1 MPVNL
6 WGHYNFK
13 IDIVIHMVI
22 LIKAAQLILSLS
34 ILVIIHEFGH
44 FIFSKAFKCRVEKF
58 YLFFNPWFSLFKFQ
72 RGETEYGVGWLPLG
86 GYVKISGMI
95 DESMDKE
102 AMKLPPQPW
111 EFRSKPSWQ
120 RLIIMIGGVL
130 FNLILAIIIY
140 SAVLFVWGD
149 QYLPT
154 KNVKYGIAVS
164 ETGKEMGL
172 RNGDKIIS
180 VDGMEIEDFNKI
192 VPVIVLNGAKTIE
205 VLRNDE
211 TLSVPVK
218 SEIIP
223 KLLKDKFVISLRIPF
238 VCKVIGFGKDSPAR
252 DAGFEIG
259 DEILSV
265 NGSGFK
271 FYDEFSDTLTMSKGK
286 TITILLKRGGA
297 EKSTAVKIGSAGV
310 LGIQREYKIDGLFE
324 FKTITYGFFESIPAG
339 ISKGY
344 NAVGNY
350 LKQFKLLFA
359 PETKAYESL
368 GGFIAIGN
376 IFPSVWDWESFWNL
390 TAFLSIILAVMNI
403 LPIPAL
409 DGGHVLFLLFEMIT
423 GRKPS
428 DKFLEYAQVVGMV
441 ILFSLLLYA
450 NGNDF
455 WKWYQGKF

>member
-1 MPVNL
+1 
-6 WGHYNFK
+6 
-13 IDIVIHMVI
+13 MVI

-58 YLFFNPWFSLFKFQ
+58 YLFFDPWFSLFKFQ
-72 RGETEYGVGWLPLG
+72 KGETEYGIGWLPLG

-102 AMKLPPQPW
+102 QMKLPPEPW

-130 FNLILAIIIY
+130 FNLILAVVLY

-154 KNVKYGIAVS
+154 KNAKYGIAVS

-172 RNGDKIIS
+172 RNGDKIVSI
-180 VDGMEIEDFNKI
+180 DGKEVEDFNKI
-192 VPVIVLNGAKTIE
+192 VSVIILNGAKTIE
-205 VLRNDE
+205 VQRNE
-211 TLSVPVK
+211 EPVTVQVK
-218 SEIIP
+218 NEIIP
-223 KLLKDKFVISLRIPF
+223 KLLKDRYIIGLRIPYA
-238 VCKVIGFGKDSPAR
+238 CKVVGFGKDSPAR
-252 DAGFEIG
+252 DAGMEIG
-259 DEILSV
+259 DEIMAI
-265 NGSGFK
+265 NGSSFQ
-271 FYDEFSDTLTMSKGK
+271 FYDQFTDTLSASKGK
-286 TITILLKRGGA
+286 VLNLLIKRGGV
-297 EKSTAVKIGSAGV
+297 EKTFQVKIKKEGV
-310 LGIQREYKIDGLFE
+310 LGIQREINLAGIFE
-324 FKTITYGFFESIPAG
+324 FKTINYGFFESIPAG

-344 NAVGNY
+344 YAVGNY

-428 DKFLEYAQVVGMV
+428 DKFLEYAQIVGMV
-441 ILFSLLLYA
+441 ILFSLLIYA
-450 NGNDF
+450 NGNDLL
-455 WKWYQGKF
+455 KWYTGKF